1 MKDFLKFLEKIQDDF
16 FREVIEILT
25 DTVLEAERIAK
36 QKAPVETGTLRRSIK
51 SKIDKNE
58 MVGYVGTNLLYA
70 LPLEKGAKIRPK
82 KAKKLW
88 IPIGKDT
95 KKLVEMYGSVKEFIG
110 AILSKGGTVIK
121 CPKTKCKSDNVRLVI
136 LNKQVVGLFL
146 LKDEVE
152 IPAFKYFEEAFNEV
166 YPKMKK
172 RIDELLKRF

>member
-16 FREVIEILT
+16 FKEVIEILE

-36 QKAPVETGTLRRSIK
+36 QKAPVETGTLRRSIQ

-58 MVGYVGTNLLYA
+58 LVGYVGTNLLYA

-88 IPIGKDT
+88 IPIGKNT
-95 KKLVEMYGSVKEFIG
+95 KKLVEMYGSVREFIETV
-110 AILSKGGTVIK
+110 LSKGGTVIK
-121 CPKTKCKSDNVRLVI
+121 SPKNENIRLVI

-152 IPAFKYFEEAFNEV
+152 IPAFRYFEKAFNEV
-166 YPKMKK
+166 YPKIQK
-172 RIDELLKRF
+172 RINELLKRF